1 MKRSLL
7 CLLVLAI
14 CPVLLH
20 ANGDPVPPKVSDVQV
35 VREDLRID
43 VKLPCT
49 NVKVAYRLKDSSAD
63 PIHADYGFPVDFD
76 GRMDDAP
83 GFSGDEW
90 SESLSE
96 VGVAGTRYKD
106 LCLSDLVV
114 LDGFVDLS
122 EK

>member
-7 CLLVLAI
+7 YLLVLAI
-14 CPVLLH
+14 SPALLH
-20 ANGDPVPPKVSDVQV
+20 ANGD
-35 VREDLRID
+35 
-43 VKLPCT
+43 
-49 NVKVAYRLKDSSAD
+49 
-63 PIHADYGFPVDFD
+63 PVDFD

-83 GFSGDEW
+83 GFSGDEG
-90 SESLSE
+90 SASLSE

>member
-7 CLLVLAI
+7 YLLVLAI
-14 CPVLLH
+14 SPVLLH

-35 VREDLRID
+35 
-43 VKLPCT
+43 
-49 NVKVAYRLKDSSAD
+49 
-63 PIHADYGFPVDFD
+63 YGFPVDFD

-83 GFSGDEW
+83 GFSGDEG
-90 SESLSE
+90 SASLSE

>member
-83 GFSGDEW
+83 GFSGDVW
-90 SESLSE
+90 SASLSE
-96 VGVAGTRYKD
+96 VGVPGTRYKD

>member
-7 CLLVLAI
+7 CLLVLATS
-14 CPVLLH
+14 PVLLH

-43 VKLPCT
+43 VKLPYT
-49 NVKVAYRLKDSSAD
+49 NVKVTYRLKDSSAD

-76 GRMDDAP
+76 GRIDAP
-83 GFSGDEW
+83 GFSGDVW
-90 SESLSE
+90 SASLSE

>member
-43 VKLPCT
+43 VKLPYT
-49 NVKVAYRLKDSSAD
+49 NVKVACRLKDSSAD

-83 GFSGDEW
+83 GFS
-90 SESLSE
+90 
-96 VGVAGTRYKD
+96 VAGTRYKD

-114 LDGFVDLS
+114 MDGFVDLS